1 MVKLRKI
8 EESDL
13 EFLLEVRN
21 DETTRYYLVNDNTFN
36 LEECTEWF
44 RETQPKLLIIENELG
59 ERVGYFKTNDSNEI
73 GCDIHPDFR
82 RKGYARKAYQE
93 YLKENTDVSLWVFRD
108 NFALNLYSDLGFV
121 ENGESKEIRGREF
134 IQMTYSKS

>member
-8 EESDL
+8 KESDL

-21 DETTRYYLVNDNTFN
+21 DETTRYYLGNDNIFN
-36 LEECTEWF
+36 LEECTKWF
-44 RETQPKLLIIENELG
+44 KESKPKLLIIEIESGN
-59 ERVGYFKTNDSNEI
+59 RVGYFKTNDSNEI

-108 NFALNLYSDLGFV
+108 NFAFNLHTDLGFV

-134 IQMTYSKS
+134 IQMIYTK

>member
-8 EESDL
+8 KESDL

-21 DETTRYYLVNDNTFN
+21 DETTRYYLGNDNIFN
-36 LEECTEWF
+36 LEECTKWF
-44 RETQPKLLIIENELG
+44 KESKPKLLIIENESG
-59 ERVGYFKTNDSNEI
+59 NRVGYFKTNDSNEI

-82 RKGYARKAYQE
+82 RKGYVRKAYQE
-93 YLKENTDVSLWVFRD
+93 LLKENTDVSLWVFRD
-108 NFALNLYSDLGFV
+108 NFAFNLYTDLGFV

-134 IQMTYSKS
+134 IQMIYTK

>member
-8 EESDL
+8 KESDL

-21 DETTRYYLVNDNTFN
+21 DETTRYYLGNDNIFN
-36 LEECTEWF
+36 LEECTKWF
-44 RETQPKLLIIENELG
+44 KESKPKLLIIEIESGN
-59 ERVGYFKTNDSNEI
+59 RVGYFKTNDSNEI

-82 RKGYARKAYQE
+82 RKGYVRKAYQE

-108 NFALNLYSDLGFV
+108 NFAFNLYTDLGFV

-134 IQMTYSKS
+134 IQMIYTK